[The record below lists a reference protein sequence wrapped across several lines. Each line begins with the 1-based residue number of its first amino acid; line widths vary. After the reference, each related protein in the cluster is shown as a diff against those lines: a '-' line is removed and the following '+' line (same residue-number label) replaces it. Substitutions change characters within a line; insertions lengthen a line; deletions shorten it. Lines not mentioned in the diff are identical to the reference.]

1 MSTKEW
7 KEHLKRNIDK
17 LSASDTKLAVK
28 DLGLYFEY
36 LQNRRQLPKNIKFS
50 FEQYQ
55 QLTRSL
61 QQADKDNLISSKKVF
76 ADIKKKYG
84 LGN

>member
-7 KEHLKRNIDK
+7 KEHLKRNIDN

-28 DLGLYFEY
+28 DLSLYFEY

-61 QQADKDNLISSKKVF
+61 QQADKDKFISSKKVF

-84 LGN
+84 FGN